1 MDPLNNPILPIGS
14 GIQAVT
20 SALAPQRVS
29 AEERQRQQGE
39 RERKR
44 QQRENATPSERRS
57 GGTDGARPRIDISA

>member
-1 MDPLNNPILPIGS
+1 MDPINPIAPIGS

-20 SALAPQRVS
+20 PALAPQRVS
-29 AEERQRQQGE
+29 AEERKNQQSD

-57 GGTDGARPRIDISA
+57 GGADGERPRIDISA